1 MSAGAAQVAL
11 TLWLEAIAGQ
21 PASVPARLT
30 VVTGQGNHKAGE
42 SEVKDAVVAFLEAL
56 DSPFQIPKENPGR
69 LEADGAAVSAWLRG
83 QGSITQRM
91 CVDAAGAA
99 GDTQAR

>member
-1 MSAGAAQVAL
+1 MSPGAAQVAL
-11 TLWLEAIAGQ
+11 TLWLDTIAKQ

-56 DSPFQIPKENPGR
+56 DSPFQGPSHNPGR
-69 LEADGAAVSAWLRG
+69 LEADGGAVGAWLRG
-83 QGSITQRM
+83 EGSIAQRM
-91 CVDAAGAA
+91 CVGNA
-99 GDTQAR
+99 GDVV